1 MLDSRH
7 PSLSQNG
14 QDGTS
19 WVSHLMGWE
28 AGSGQVLLPLVNLDL
43 FMVLQELY
51 CLHTDLGRFHCHQW
65 GAQVAS
71 VGILQI
77 FGVVR

>member
-7 PSLSQNG
+7 LSFSQNG
-14 QDGTS
+14 QDGTW

-43 FMVLQELY
+43 FMVLRETL
-51 CLHTDLGRFHCHQW
+51 LPAHRAGEVPLP
-65 GAQVAS
+65 S
-71 VGILQI
+71 VGGTGDKHIVQI